1 LEATGEAYSSALI
14 GVNTRRY
21 VSATQDAAIDRHFQ
35 EARMRRFFCSR
46 RLAFLAISS
55 LLFPLSASR
64 FSYAVD
70 LIISHPFPARHVQHR
85 LLLEPFKKELE
96 EKSKGRIRITIHPGG
111 ALAAA
116 PAHYENVVAGAFDI
130 GWTLQGYTPGR
141 FPLSGIIELPF
152 LWSSAQEAT
161 GVFWQMLEGVP
172 ALQNEYRDVK
182 ILATW
187 THDLGQIYTTSKPV
201 RTLEDLRGLKI
212 RAPGPVQVSMLRALG
227 AVPVTMPAG
236 EIYDALERGVVDG
249 LVIGLSAIKGFRLDQ
264 LVKHAT
270 LANSY
275 VAAMIVAM
283 NQQSYKQLSTGDRA
297 LVDSLTG
304 KRMAILGAK
313 NYDDE
318 ADDGLAALKKAK
330 AGIYQLVPAEME
342 KWKQATAQVSK
353 EWIKEM
359 ESKGRPGKQAYDKMM
374 SLISKK

>member
-1 LEATGEAYSSALI
+1 
-14 GVNTRRY
+14 
-21 VSATQDAAIDRHFQ
+21 
-35 EARMRRFFCSR
+35 M
-46 RLAFLAISS
+46 
-55 LLFPLSASR
+55 
-64 FSYAVD
+64 
-70 LIISHPFPARHVQHR
+70 
-85 LLLEPFKKELE
+85 LEPLKKELE
-96 EKSKGRIRITIHPGG
+96 EKSKGRIKVTIHPGG

-141 FPLSGIIELPF
+141 FPLTGVVELPF
-152 LWSSAQEAT
+152 LWSSAQDAT
-161 GVFWQMLEGVP
+161 GVFWQMFQELP

-182 ILATW
+182 VLAIW
-187 THDLGQIYTTSKPV
+187 THDLGQLYTTSKPV

-264 LVKHAT
+264 VVKHAT

-283 NQQSYKQLSTGDRA
+283 NQQSYKKLSVEDRA
-297 LVDSLTG
+297 LLDSLTG
-304 KRMAILGAK
+304 KRMAMLGAK

-318 ADDGLAALKKAK
+318 ADDGMEALKKAK
-330 AGIYQLVPAEME
+330 AGIYQLSPSEME
-342 KWKQATAQVSK
+342 KWKQATAPVSK

-359 ESKGRPGKQAYDKMM
+359 DSKGLPGKQVYDKMQ
-374 SLISKK
+374 SLMGKK

>member
-1 LEATGEAYSSALI
+1 
-14 GVNTRRY
+14 
-21 VSATQDAAIDRHFQ
+21 
-35 EARMRRFFCSR
+35 MRRFFCSR
-46 RLAFLAISS
+46 RFAFFALST
-55 LLFPLSASR
+55 LLFSLSAWKS
-64 FSYAVD
+64 SHAVD

-96 EKSKGRIRITIHPGG
+96 EKSKGRIKVTIHPGG

-161 GVFWQMLEGVP
+161 RVFWQMLEELP

-182 ILATW
+182 VLATW
-187 THDLGQIYTTSKPV
+187 THDLGQLYTTVKPV

-283 NQQSYKQLSTGDRA
+283 NQQSYKKLSTEDRA

-304 KRMAILGAK
+304 RQMALLGAK

-330 AGIYQLVPAEME
+330 ANIYQLAPAEME
-342 KWKQATAQVSK
+342 KWKQGTAQVSK

-359 ESKGRPGKQAYDKMM
+359 ESKGRPGKQVHDKMM

>member
-1 LEATGEAYSSALI
+1 MKTFSFSKRFGVCLTNATLTVI
-14 GVNTRRY
+14 
-21 VSATQDAAIDRHFQ
+21 
-35 EARMRRFFCSR
+35 
-46 RLAFLAISS
+46 FL
-55 LLFPLSASR
+55 LSAWELSP
-64 FSYAVD
+64 AVD

-85 LLLEPFKKELE
+85 LMLEPLKKDLE
-96 EKSKGRIRITIHPGG
+96 EKSKGRIKVAIHPGG
-111 ALAAA
+111 ALAPA

-141 FPLSGIIELPF
+141 FPLSAIIEMPF

-161 GVFWQMLEGVP
+161 RVLWQMFEELP

-182 ILATW
+182 VLATW
-187 THDLGQIYTTSKPV
+187 THDLGQLYTTSKPV

-249 LVIGLSAIKGFRLDQ
+249 LVIGLSAIKGFRLEP

-275 VAAMIVAM
+275 VASMVVAM
-283 NQQSYKQLSTGDRA
+283 NQQSYKKLSAEDRA
-297 LVDSLTG
+297 LLDSLTG
-304 KRMAILGAK
+304 RRMAMLGAK

-318 ADDGLAALKKAK
+318 AADGMDALKKAK
-330 AGIYQLVPAEME
+330 ASIYQLPPAETE
-342 KWKQATAQVSK
+342 KWKQATAQMSK
-353 EWIKEM
+353 EWVKEM
-359 ESKGRPGKQAYDKMM
+359 ESKGRPGKQVYEKML
-374 SLISKK
+374 SLIGKR

>member
-1 LEATGEAYSSALI
+1 
-14 GVNTRRY
+14 
-21 VSATQDAAIDRHFQ
+21 
-35 EARMRRFFCSR
+35 MRKFFFSR
-46 RLAFLAISS
+46 RCAFFASS
-55 LLFPLSASR
+55 TLLFLLSAWK
-64 FSYAVD
+64 FSHAVD
-70 LIISHPFPARHVQHR
+70 LIVSHPFPARHVQHR

-96 EKSKGRIRITIHPGG
+96 EKSKGRIKVTIHPGG
-111 ALAAA
+111 ALAPA

-141 FPLSGIIELPF
+141 FPLSGIVELPF

-161 GVFWQMLEGVP
+161 RVFWQMFEELP

-182 ILATW
+182 VLATW
-187 THDLGQIYTTSKPV
+187 THDLGQLYTTAKPV
-201 RTLEDLRGLKI
+201 RNLEDLRGLKI

-236 EIYDALERGVVDG
+236 EVYDALERGVVDG
-249 LVIGLSAIKGFRLDQ
+249 LIIGLSAIKGFRLDQ

-283 NQQSYKQLSTGDRA
+283 NEQSYKKLSADDRA
-297 LVDSLTG
+297 LVDNLTG
-304 KRMAILGAK
+304 RRMAMLGAK

-330 AGIYQLVPAEME
+330 AGIYQLGPAEME
-342 KWKQATAQVSK
+342 KWRQATAHVSK

-359 ESKGRPGKQAYDKMM
+359 EAKGRPGKQVHDKML
-374 SLISKK
+374 SLIGKK

>member
-1 LEATGEAYSSALI
+1 M
-14 GVNTRRY
+14 
-21 VSATQDAAIDRHFQ
+21 
-35 EARMRRFFCSR
+35 RMFFLSRRFALFAILI
-46 RLAFLAISS
+46 LAF
-55 LLFPLSASR
+55 FLSAWK
-64 FSYAVD
+64 FSYAID

-85 LLLEPFKKELE
+85 LMLEPFRKELE
-96 EKSKGRIRITIHPGG
+96 EKSKGRIKVAIHPGG

-141 FPLSGIIELPF
+141 FPLSGIVELPF

-161 GVFWQMLEGVP
+161 RVFWQMFEELP

-182 ILATW
+182 VLATW
-187 THDLGQIYTTSKPV
+187 THDLGQLYTTSKPV
-201 RTLEDLRGLKI
+201 RTLADLRGLKI

-283 NQQSYKQLSTGDRA
+283 NQQSYKKLSAEDRA
-297 LVDSLTG
+297 LLDSLTG
-304 KRMAILGAK
+304 KRMAMLGAT

-318 ADDGLAALKKAK
+318 ADDGLDALKKAK
-330 AGIYQLVPAEME
+330 ASIYQLAPAEME
-342 KWKQATAQVSK
+342 KWKQATAQVNK
-353 EWIKEM
+353 EWLKEM
-359 ESKGRPGKQAYDKMM
+359 ESKGRPGKQVHDKML

>member
-1 LEATGEAYSSALI
+1 
-14 GVNTRRY
+14 
-21 VSATQDAAIDRHFQ
+21 
-35 EARMRRFFCSR
+35 
-46 RLAFLAISS
+46 
-55 LLFPLSASR
+55 
-64 FSYAVD
+64 
-70 LIISHPFPARHVQHR
+70 
-85 LLLEPFKKELE
+85 
-96 EKSKGRIRITIHPGG
+96 
-111 ALAAA
+111 
-116 PAHYENVVAGAFDI
+116 
-130 GWTLQGYTPGR
+130 
-141 FPLSGIIELPF
+141 LSGIIELPF

-161 GVFWQMLEGVP
+161 RVFSQMLEELP

-182 ILATW
+182 VLATW
-187 THDLGQIYTTSKPV
+187 THDLGQLYTTVKPV

-283 NQQSYKQLSTGDRA
+283 NQQSYKKLSTEDRA

-304 KRMAILGAK
+304 RQMAMLGAK

-330 AGIYQLVPAEME
+330 ASVYQLAPGEME

-359 ESKGRPGKQAYDKMM
+359 ESKGRPGKQVHDKMM

>member
-1 LEATGEAYSSALI
+1 
-14 GVNTRRY
+14 
-21 VSATQDAAIDRHFQ
+21 
-35 EARMRRFFCSR
+35 MRRFFFSR
-46 RLAFLAISS
+46 RFGLLAI
-55 LLFPLSASR
+55 LTLFFPLSPWKLSH
-64 FSYAVD
+64 AVD

-96 EKSKGRIRITIHPGG
+96 EKSKGRIKVTIHPGG

-116 PAHYENVVAGAFDI
+116 PAHHENVVAGAFDI

-141 FPLSGIIELPF
+141 FPLSGIVELPF
-152 LWSSAQEAT
+152 LWASGQEAT
-161 GVFWQMLEGVP
+161 RVFWQMLEEVP

-182 ILATW
+182 VLATW
-187 THDLGQIYTTSKPV
+187 THDLGQLYTTSKPV
-201 RTLEDLRGLKI
+201 RNLEDLRGLKI

-236 EIYDALERGVVDG
+236 EIYDSLERGVVDG
-249 LVIGLSAIKGFRLDQ
+249 LVIGLSAINGFRLDQ

-275 VAAMIVAM
+275 VAAMVVAM
-283 NQQSYKQLSTGDRA
+283 NQQSYKKLSTEDRA
-297 LVDSLTG
+297 LLDSLTG
-304 KRMAILGAK
+304 KRMAMLGAK

-330 AGIYQLVPAEME
+330 ASIYQLTPAEME
-342 KWKQATAQVSK
+342 KWKKATTQVSE

-359 ESKGRPGKQAYDKMM
+359 ESKGRPGKQVHDKMM

>member
-1 LEATGEAYSSALI
+1 MKNFSFAT
-14 GVNTRRY
+14 
-21 VSATQDAAIDRHFQ
+21 
-35 EARMRRFFCSR
+35 RF
-46 RLAFLAISS
+46 ASS
-55 LLFPLSASR
+55 LTVATLSLMFLLSAPGISR
-64 FSYAVD
+64 AVD

-85 LLLEPFKKELE
+85 LMLEPLKKELE
-96 EKSKGRIRITIHPGG
+96 EKSKGRIKVAIHPGG

-141 FPLSGIIELPF
+141 FPLSGIVELPF

-161 GVFWQMLEGVP
+161 RVFWQMFEELP

-182 ILATW
+182 VLATW
-187 THDLGQIYTTSKPV
+187 THDLGQLYTTAKPV
-201 RTLEDLRGLKI
+201 RTLEDMRGLKI

-249 LVIGLSAIKGFRLDQ
+249 LVIGLSAIKGFRLEQ

-283 NQQSYKQLSTGDRA
+283 NQQSYKKLSAEDRA
-297 LVDSLTG
+297 LLDSLTG
-304 KRMAILGAK
+304 KRMALLGAK

-318 ADDGLAALKKAK
+318 AGDGLDALKQAK
-330 AGIYQLVPAEME
+330 ASIYQLTAAETE
-342 KWKQATAQVSK
+342 KWRQATDPVSK

-359 ESKGRPGKQAYDKMM
+359 ESRGRAGKQGYDKML
-374 SLISKK
+374 SLRAKK

>member
-1 LEATGEAYSSALI
+1 
-14 GVNTRRY
+14 
-21 VSATQDAAIDRHFQ
+21 
-35 EARMRRFFCSR
+35 MRRFFCSR
-46 RLAFLAISS
+46 RFAFFALST
-55 LLFPLSASR
+55 LLFSLPAWRLSH
-64 FSYAVD
+64 AVD

-96 EKSKGRIRITIHPGG
+96 EKSKGRIKVTIHPGG

-161 GVFWQMLEGVP
+161 RVFWQKLEELP

-182 ILATW
+182 VLATW
-187 THDLGQIYTTSKPV
+187 THDLGQLYTTAKPV

-270 LANSY
+270 LPNSY

-283 NQQSYKQLSTGDRA
+283 NQQSYKKLSTEDRA
-297 LVDSLTG
+297 LVDSSTG
-304 KRMAILGAK
+304 KRMAMLGAK

-330 AGIYQLVPAEME
+330 ANIYQLAPAEME

-353 EWIKEM
+353 EWIKDM
-359 ESKGRPGKQAYDKMM
+359 ESKGRPGKQVHDKMM
-374 SLISKK
+374 SLIGKK

>member
-1 LEATGEAYSSALI
+1 MREFSFAKRFGSPLTAATLSLI
-14 GVNTRRY
+14 FV
-21 VSATQDAAIDRHFQ
+21 
-35 EARMRRFFCSR
+35 
-46 RLAFLAISS
+46 
-55 LLFPLSASR
+55 LSAPGISD
-64 FSYAVD
+64 AVD
-70 LIISHPFPARHVQHR
+70 LIISHGFPARHVQHR
-85 LLLEPFKKELE
+85 LMLEPLKKELE
-96 EKSKGRIRITIHPGG
+96 EKSKGRIKVAIHPGG
-111 ALAAA
+111 ALAPA

-141 FPLSGIIELPF
+141 FPLSGVVEMPF

-161 GVFWQMLEGVP
+161 RVFWQMFEELP

-182 ILATW
+182 VLATW
-187 THDLGQIYTTSKPV
+187 THDLGQLYTASKPA
-201 RTLEDLRGLKI
+201 RTLSDLRGLKI

-249 LVIGLSAIKGFRLDQ
+249 LVTGLSAIKGYRLEQ

-270 LANSY
+270 MANFY

-283 NQQSYKQLSTGDRA
+283 NQQSYKKLSAEDRG
-297 LVDSLTG
+297 LLDSLTG
-304 KRMAILGAK
+304 KRMALLGAK

-318 ADDGLAALKKAK
+318 ADDGMEALKKAK
-330 AGIYQLVPAEME
+330 ANIYQLSAAETE

-359 ESKGRPGKQAYDKMM
+359 ESKGRPGKQVHDKLM
-374 SLISKK
+374 SLIGKK